1 MIGFLFKNWKLFL
14 DIILVVGGILAF
26 TFWDPLGIFTNTKL
40 QATANMVSGVRDIGQ
55 LVTAEY
61 YGEVIGS
68 YKELKLNE
76 TPEDTI
82 TINAEKMFVDLKAAF
97 GNVEKSFKEMYQG
110 NELKAIKANDEEE
123 IYDKFL
129 AFIGKE
135 MFNFNTER
143 IFDEKKNKLKGKYEE
158 KILKKLYK
166 NGWDYYKSLKKEYR
180 KDDAFMIEVEYK
192 NYLSENPDF
201 IEKFYHMYGYL
212 TKQNLDAGSKKRSSL
227 VMIGRGSVKAGFDFG
242 KLNEGN
248 FMYDKD
254 NKSVHFFGITPEIL
268 DTDIN
273 PWFIPEQKVKG
284 FELVSYSNAMTF
296 EDARE
301 VKIYCKQKLLDQ
313 ANRADIIKKALENGE
328 EALKSFFSLILD
340 EPDIRVKFH
349 THPFELHFA
358 MIVADTL
365 IDINEALF
373 IQSLYQSEMK
383 KWKPPSEDGERS
395 IPEKRQQLFWYFVNQ
410 LKELNFIDSAYRF
423 NFYSMA
429 AADVLSD
436 TFHISLDD
444 RKKLIALRDTLMP
457 TIDSLDLTTS
467 AVPLYPGW
475 FDEGDF
481 RSDFNHTMELL
492 ENEAGSIEIENICD
506 LNAKWIDKN
515 EYDVFFND
523 ELVKLGD
530 KIQVVGKDSV
540 AYNACDTSANQLNFF
555 DDIQYDL
562 DYEKELNDLLSV
574 DTTIQILNL
583 YSDSVT
589 YTQSIDTLNRAE
601 FPDIM
606 LVEEKKAIIQNKRN
620 PVQDFITGVEG
631 FIDRIEKKAKP
642 NDNKSQRSK

>member
-201 IEKFYHMYGYL
+201 IEDFYNTYGYL
-212 TKQNLDAGSKKRSSL
+212 TKQNLDAGSGKRSSL

-284 FELVSYSNAMTF
+284 FELVSYSNTMTF

-515 EYDVFFND
+515 EYAVFYNNK
-523 ELVKLGD
+523 LVKLGD
-530 KIQVVGKDSV
+530 TILVSGGDAVVYK
-540 AYNACDTSANQLNFF
+540 ACDTSANQLNFF